1 MVNLVSLVELI
12 AITLLFLFIGLTMGF
27 ASSRM
32 NKLGFLG
39 LGFFIGSLVWLGAL
53 LFSGSLSSITI
64 FVDYVL
70 TLNSLVKSPFILN
83 NPILTAV
90 FALIVFLEIGYFTG
104 YASARSTI
112 VPELSVPRNGQTL
125 TQRPKMVGT
134 NAVSDNISQQIA
146 TERQAMVGATE
157 ARTLTPAISP
167 YIVRSVNQRSLGQNL
182 SEDEKTLA
190 SLFVVGRVGEIV
202 PRLDDSVPEGYT
214 YEQLRYLDWDM
225 PRKTTALNSLVV
237 RGYLNATPKEKVM
250 KCKQC
255 GSMRLQI
262 RSECPDCGSL
272 RTQRYKVLEHFPCGM
287 IDKEENF
294 RRENDELVCPKCN
307 KKMNLIGMDYRSLGS
322 MFACA
327 DCGALNKELSTAIKC
342 TKCSHVAKP
351 DEETEDHLFS
361 YTLNPSMLPRL
372 RQIVKPVQTIANYF
386 EGIGYTVYTP
396 AKVKGKSG
404 IEHTVDILA
413 QERVK
418 KTVAPPI
425 ISGSA
430 KPPESISSRS
440 IAIEILV
447 SESEVKLDDITRV
460 FGKMNDLQNES
471 VVIAIPSIS
480 ENAKNYAATYR
491 INVVEA
497 ETAAVA
503 ITRLEKIL
511 KLESSTNRAVRS
523 F

>member
-1 MVNLVSLVELI
+1 MANLVSLVELI

-32 NKLGFLG
+32 NKLGILG

-53 LFSGSLSSITI
+53 LFSGTLSSITI

-90 FALIVFLEIGYFTG
+90 FALIVFLEIGYFAG
-104 YASARSTI
+104 YASARSSI
-112 VPELSVPRNGQTL
+112 VPELSAVRNGQPAPT
-125 TQRPKMVGT
+125 RPKIGAQ
-134 NAVSDNISQQIA
+134 NASQQSSA
-146 TERQAMVGATE
+146 QRQEVETIETRMLV
-157 ARTLTPAISP
+157 PPISP
-167 YIVRSVNQRSLGQNL
+167 YIVKSINQRSLGPSL

-202 PRLDDSVPEGYT
+202 PRLDDTVPEGYT

-294 RRENDELVCPKCN
+294 RRDNDELVCPKCN

-322 MFACA
+322 MYACA

-361 YTLNPSMLPRL
+361 YTLNPGMLPRL

-386 EGIGYTVYTP
+386 EGIGYTVYAP

-413 QERVK
+413 QERAK
-418 KTVAPPI
+418 KPVSPSPI

-430 KPPESISSRS
+430 KPVDLLASRN

-447 SESEVKLDDITRV
+447 SESEVKLDDITRI
-460 FGKMNDLQNES
+460 FGKMNDMQNES
-471 VVIAIPSIS
+471 VVIAIPSLS

-511 KLESSTNRAVRS
+511 NFESSTNRAVRS